1 MWLYFLIAF
10 SLFVVLGLYLRGY
23 VPRDRSGF
31 LNVRI
36 QPLTAA
42 QRSFLTQYSYYY
54 TQLPVKDKQEFEN
67 RLLIFMHHKK
77 WQAGR
82 DMPSISENQ
91 KIAIASYA
99 AQITFGLK
107 INILHKFK
115 TIVLY
120 YDQYTSLYTGKKHKG
135 EVNIHGA
142 IVLSWKYFEEGAKNH
157 TDGQNLALHEL
168 GHAFFINNFSSR
180 TFERNAI
187 PKKYFDELHH
197 LSQHVA
203 PLIKAGKIK
212 SIRAYG
218 ATNFQEFFACV
229 METFFE
235 KPFELKQELPNLY
248 RCMCTMLRQDPSML
262 YSNNLRK

>member
-1 MWLYFLIAF
+1 MLIA
-10 SLFVVLGLYLRGY
+10 LGLYLRGY
-23 VPRDRSGF
+23 G
-31 LNVRI
+31 LNTSPNFFKVKA
-36 QPLTAA
+36 QPLSIA

-54 TQLPVKDKQEFEN
+54 TQLPAKDKQEFEN
-67 RLLIFMHHKK
+67 RLLIFMHNKK
-77 WQAGR
+77 WQTGR
-82 DMPSISENQ
+82 DMSSISENQ

-135 EVNIHGA
+135 EVNVHGA

-168 GHAFFINNFSSR
+168 GHAFFINNFSSK

-187 PKKYFDELHH
+187 PRKYFDELYHM
-197 LSQHVA
+197 SQQVTL
-203 PLIKAGKIK
+203 LIKAGKVK
-212 SIRAYG
+212 SIREYG

-235 KPFELKQELPNLY
+235 KPFELKKELPNLY
-248 RCMCTMLRQDPSML
+248 KCMCNMLRQDPTML
-262 YSNNLRK
+262 YSNSLKK